1 MRKYETMYVLR
12 ADLEAEKTQEIIQR
26 YNDVITNHQGEIE
39 EVKDWGKRRLAYEI
53 EGNREGHYLLVHYS
67 APTDVSKELERLF
80 RISDEVIRYLTTR
93 VEE

>member
-53 EGNREGHYLLVHYS
+53 EGNRE
-67 APTDVSKELERLF
+67 
-80 RISDEVIRYLTTR
+80 
-93 VEE
+93 